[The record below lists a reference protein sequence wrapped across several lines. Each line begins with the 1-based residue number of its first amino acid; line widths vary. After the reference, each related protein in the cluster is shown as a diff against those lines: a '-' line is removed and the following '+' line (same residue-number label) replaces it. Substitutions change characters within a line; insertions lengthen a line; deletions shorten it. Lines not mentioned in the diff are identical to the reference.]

1 MSVAAPQPNPTR
13 IKGRL
18 LPWAG
23 ALLLCATAA
32 ASALYYLT
40 GAREP
45 SSEIAAVAATGADGE
60 APMVRP
66 PSFEILFSD
75 GDRGLMV
82 YEGYVYVVRLGDKMP
97 NGRRMIG
104 FQKRDGNWAAVTL

>member
-1 MSVAAPQPNPTR
+1 MSVAAPQPNPTPFKR
-13 IKGRL
+13 RL

-23 ALLLCATAA
+23 ALLLCGTAA
-32 ASALYYLT
+32 ATSLYYLT
-40 GAREP
+40 GAKEP
-45 SSEIAAVAATGADGE
+45 SSEIAALASAE
-60 APMVRP
+60 AERPMMRSP
-66 PSFEILFSD
+66 NFEILFSD

-82 YEGYVYVVRLGDKMP
+82 YEGYVYVVRLGDKLP